1 MTAGIAYANER
12 LLTEHC
18 QLIRLVDNI
27 RMKPRLWY
35 SVNIDW
41 LLEHNME
48 EKTCL
53 RYIIVKYMLK

>member
-1 MTAGIAYANER
+1 MTAGIAFGNER

-18 QLIRLVDNI
+18 QLIWLVDNI

-41 LLEHNME
+41 LLEHKME

-53 RYIIVKYMLK
+53 RYIIV